1 MSPDPPASTI
11 LPALFPVGPILSVVA
26 APPMLKLVTAEL
38 NKVAVLVVEV
48 MSALV
53 APFTPRSPAILVS
66 FCSSMVPNGFKM
78 MFPEVAVARLKLP
91 LVFVQPE
98 APPEVKPRVFKPVLM
113 EELERPD
120 SVSAPD
126 VAVRFSAPVVKLK
139 PVAKAP
145 VPVKLAAEDIV
156 WPLIKPEVVI
166 VPDPKLKASSALAC
180 DKVVPLLVQY
190 P

>member
-53 APFTPRSPAILVS
+53 APFTPRSPVMLVS

-78 MFPEVAVARLKLP
+78 MFPEIAVARLKLP
-91 LVFVQPE
+91 EVLVQPE

-120 SVSAPD
+120 SVRAPD
-126 VAVRFSAPVVKLK
+126 VAVRFNAPEVKVK
-139 PVAKAP
+139 PVANVP
-145 VPVKLAAEDIV
+145 VPVKLAADDIV
-156 WPLIKPEVVI
+156 W
-166 VPDPKLKASSALAC
+166 AL
-180 DKVVPLLVQY
+180 
-190 P
+190 

>member
-1 MSPDPPASTI
+1 MQPVSSEPPAMTI
-11 LPALFPVGPILSVVA
+11 LPALFPVGPMLSVVA

-120 SVSAPD
+120 SVRAPD
-126 VAVRFSAPVVKLK
+126 VAVRFNAPVVKLK
-139 PVAKAP
+139 PFEAVSNPAEVMVPEPVAEM
-145 VPVKLAAEDIV
+145 L
-156 WPLIKPEVVI
+156 PEVVI
-166 VPDPKLKASSALAC
+166 ASPAVAV
-180 DKVVPLLVQY
+180 DKVVPLLVQ
-190 P
+190 